1 MPDARPFV
9 LGLAASLALFA
20 PLVFA
25 SPARAADAYDDAFD
39 TAAALAGSGQLD
51 TAAAIL
57 EAALPWYPQ
66 DYALPLQIAWLHR
79 RAGRPAKAAR
89 FYRIALER
97 SPSAFDAR
105 LGLALLLVQQKR
117 CDEARSTLQALAA
130 ERPDSAAAREG
141 LAACTPPPS
150 WRTTVAAA
158 LSGTVSPGHP
168 YKSLAGGVTAGLGS
182 AHRSGFFFDA
192 TYRYTHF
199 APAAA
204 ATTLS
209 AWDQHEGYASLGYS
223 VPAGGFGVHYAAVN
237 DGSGVLGLSHH
248 VGISARWSPLGDVE
262 LRASASFYPDLPVL
276 RAEPSWRIPIAYGL
290 SIRPGLAV
298 ADAGGTVLVN
308 GLATLSLDQ
317 PRFGLWA
324 GGKYGDEVRP
334 VLFAVPVV
342 YDVTERI
349 TYGAWAGARVNASD
363 DVSIHVSYAM
373 DRLEQADGTA
383 TSAHTLS
390 LGAAAAF

>member
-1 MPDARPFV
+1 MPEIRT
-9 LGLAASLALFA
+9 LAVSLVASLAILGGSA
-20 PLVFA
+20 
-25 SPARAADAYDDAFD
+25 PARAGDAYDDAWS
-39 TAAALAGSGQLD
+39 TAAALAVSGQLD

-79 RAGRPAKAAR
+79 RAGHAARAER
-89 FYRIALER
+89 FYRVALER

-105 LGLALLLVQQKR
+105 LGLALALEQQKR
-117 CDEARSTLQALAA
+117 CDEARPIFQSLVADL
-130 ERPDSAAAREG
+130 PDLAAAREG
-141 LAACTPPPS
+141 LGRCTPPPP
-150 WRTTVAAA
+150 WRTTLSAA
-158 LSGTVSPGHP
+158 LSGSVFPGHP
-168 YKSLAGGVTAGLGS
+168 YKSLAGGATASLGF
-182 AHRSGFFFDA
+182 AHRSGFFVDA

-223 VPAGGFGVHYAAVN
+223 VPGGGFGVHYAAVN

-248 VGISARWSPLGDVE
+248 VGISGRWSPLGDLE
-262 LRASASFYPDLPVL
+262 LRATASFYPDLKVL
-276 RAEPSWRIPIAYGL
+276 RVEPSWRIPIAFGL
-290 SIRPGLAV
+290 SVRPGVAV
-298 ADAGGTVLVN
+298 EDAGGTALATALV
-308 GLATLSLDQ
+308 TLSLER

-324 GGKYGDEVRP
+324 GGKYGDEIRP

-342 YDVTERI
+342 YDVVERI
-349 TYGAWAGARVNASD
+349 NYGAWAGARVNASD
-363 DVSIHVSYAM
+363 VVSIHLSYAM

-390 LGAAAAF
+390 LGATAAF